1 MRLQDEAES
10 EKDRGW
16 SEKAK
21 DGVERRPTPPLPP
34 KRIARQGKAEEKIV
48 AVPILFFSIEMMK
61 SISLVALGWV
71 SAERARAPVKA
82 KSWIYLRSLASFKTP
97 TISLNSLSMRL
108 RASA

>member
-1 MRLQDEAES
+1 MAES

-21 DGVERRPTPPLPP
+21 DGVERRPIPF
-34 KRIARQGKAEEKIV
+34 RQRGLRVRKGRGKIV

-71 SAERARAPVKA
+71 SAERA
-82 KSWIYLRSLASFKTP
+82 
-97 TISLNSLSMRL
+97 
-108 RASA
+108 SAR